1 MVENGIEDYSKPFTS
16 DYLLKKEIT
25 YSKEWFDF
33 ESFNLFLV
41 NNSWH
46 VKKKSWI
53 MEGMLSAAKSWL
65 QCLLGVIQR

>member
-41 NNSWH
+41 NSSWH
-46 VKKKSWI
+46 VKKKS
-53 MEGMLSAAKSWL
+53 
-65 QCLLGVIQR
+65 